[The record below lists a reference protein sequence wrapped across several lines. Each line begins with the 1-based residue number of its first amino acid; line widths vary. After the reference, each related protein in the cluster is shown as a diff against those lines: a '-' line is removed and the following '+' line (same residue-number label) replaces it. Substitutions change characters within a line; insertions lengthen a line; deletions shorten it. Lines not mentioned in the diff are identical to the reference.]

1 VVKNPNSAHGG
12 ILCRTGCFEKSA
24 EIRLFSKLARS
35 LQTCVH
41 PAEGPLERNTRGI
54 EMTAS
59 SSLSRRLFAVVAALA
74 MSTFIVAGSFAPP
87 AAHAVQAR
95 YA

>member
-1 VVKNPNSAHGG
+1 VVKNPKYARREIPSRSKA
-12 ILCRTGCFEKSA
+12 CSKTA
-24 EIRLFSKLARS
+24 EIRHFPKLARS
-35 LQTCVH
+35 LQPCVH
-41 PAEGPLERNTRGI
+41 PAEGPLERNIRGI

-59 SSLSRRLFAVVAALA
+59 SNLSRRLFAVVAALA

-87 AAHAVQAR
+87 SAHAVQAM